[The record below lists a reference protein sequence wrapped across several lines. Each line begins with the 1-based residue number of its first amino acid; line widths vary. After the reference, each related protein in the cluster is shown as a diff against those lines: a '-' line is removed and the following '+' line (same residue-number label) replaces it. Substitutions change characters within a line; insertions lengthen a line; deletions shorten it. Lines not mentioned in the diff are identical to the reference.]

1 MGEEIETETF
11 PAEDR
16 RRFAERCREG
26 LSALGALLERP
37 GFGAGAPSIGVEL
50 EIGLIDDA
58 AQPAPV
64 NGAVRAA
71 AGDPALDL
79 ELDRFNLEL
88 NSPSYALA
96 GRPFSA
102 AMDDLG
108 AGLRGLAAA
117 AAPLGARPLT
127 IGILPT
133 LRDEHLGPAAMSDS
147 PRFRALGEGLLGLR
161 GGPFAIRIDGPEPLD
176 RAWDDLTLEGAA
188 TGLHVHLRVPPSAFA
203 ATFNAAQTAIA
214 PILAA
219 SVNSPILLERLLW
232 QAPRVALF
240 AQAVDDRAPVSEEWL
255 PSRAAFGHGWIGG
268 PLEPFAESVALHVPL
283 LPVLSGDE
291 PMAAVAA
298 GGVPGLYELRL
309 HHGTVWRWNRAVID
323 PGDDPHLRIEMRAL
337 PAGPSWPD
345 MRANVAYLVGLTM
358 ALAPQMEWMCRS
370 MPFEFA
376 KRNFRAAARD
386 GLDAVLLWPS
396 SEAPSPRPWPATE
409 LVTRLAPA
417 ARAGLTACGVAA
429 SEADDLLEVVVERVR
444 RGATGAGWQRAAL
457 VSLEDAGATRRRA
470 LAEMTEAYLERSS
483 TGAPVH
489 EWDLPGTAE

>member
-1 MGEEIETETF
+1 VGQGIEQETF
-11 PAEDR
+11 PAQDR

-26 LSALGALLERP
+26 LTALGSLLERP

-50 EIGLIDDA
+50 EIGLIDEA

-64 NGAVRAA
+64 NEAVRAA
-71 AGDPALDL
+71 AADPALDL

-88 NSPSYALA
+88 NSTSVPLA
-96 GRPFSA
+96 GRPFRA
-102 AMDDLG
+102 LFEDVA
-108 AGLRGLAAA
+108 AGLDRLTGA
-117 AAPLGARPLT
+117 AAPLGARPVAV
-127 IGILPT
+127 GILPT
-133 LRDEHLGPAAMSDS
+133 LRREHLGPAAMSDS
-147 PRFRALGEGLLGLR
+147 ARFRALGEGLLGLR
-161 GGPFAIRIDGPEPLD
+161 GGPFAIRIDGPEPLET
-176 RAWDDLTLEGAA
+176 AWEDLTLEGAA

-219 SVNSPILLERLLW
+219 SVNSPILLEHLLW
-232 QAPRVALF
+232 QETRVALF

-255 PSRAAFGHGWIGG
+255 PSRAAFGHGWIAG

-283 LPVLSGDE
+283 LPVVSGDD

-298 GGVPGLYELRL
+298 GGVPGLDELRL
-309 HHGTVWRWNRAVID
+309 HHGTVWRWNRAVVD
-323 PGDDPHLRIEMRAL
+323 PGDAADPHLRIEMRAL
-337 PAGPSWPD
+337 PAGPSMTD

-376 KRNFRAAARD
+376 RRNFTAAARD

-396 SEAPSPRPWPATE
+396 AEAPSPRPWPAVE

-417 ARAGLTACGVAA
+417 ARAGLTGCGVSAA
-429 SEADDLLEVVVERVR
+429 EADELLGVVIERVG
-444 RGATGAGWQRAAL
+444 RGATGAGWQRGAVAAF
-457 VSLEDAGATRRRA
+457 EAAGATRRRA
-470 LAEMTEAYLERSS
+470 LAEMTEAYLERCAG
-483 TGAPVH
+483 GAPVH
-489 EWDLPGTAE
+489 EWEPVG

>member
-1 MGEEIETETF
+1 MGQPIGQETF
-11 PAEDR
+11 PAQDR

-26 LSALGALLERP
+26 LTALGALLERP
-37 GFGAGAPSIGVEL
+37 GFGMGAPSIGVEL

-64 NGAVRAA
+64 NEAVRAVSD
-71 AGDPALDL
+71 DPSVEL

-88 NSPSYALA
+88 NSTSVMLA
-96 GRPFSA
+96 GRPFA
-102 AMDDLG
+102 AVFDDVAGRLG
-108 AGLRGLAAA
+108 RLTAA
-117 AAPLGARPLT
+117 AAPLGARPLA

-133 LRDEHLGPAAMSDS
+133 LRPEHLGPAAMSDS
-147 PRFRALGEGLLGLR
+147 ARFRALGEGLLGLR

-176 RAWDDLTLEGAA
+176 TAWEDLTLEGAA

-219 SVNSPILLERLLW
+219 SVNSPILLEHVLW
-232 QAPRVALF
+232 QETRVALF

-255 PSRAAFGHGWIGG
+255 PSRAAFGHGWIAG

-283 LPVLSGDE
+283 LPVISGDD
-291 PMAAVAA
+291 PLAAVAA
-298 GGVPGLYELRL
+298 GGVPGLDELRL
-309 HHGTVWRWNRAVID
+309 HHGTVWRWNRAVVD
-323 PGDDPHLRIEMRAL
+323 PGDADDPHLRVEMRAL
-337 PAGPSWPD
+337 PAGPSLPD

-376 KRNFRAAARD
+376 QRNFYAAARD

-396 SEAPSPRPWPATE
+396 SEAPSPRPWPAAE

-417 ARAGLTACGVAA
+417 ARAGLTGCGVSAA
-429 SEADDLLEVVVERVR
+429 EADELLSLVVERVN

-457 VSLEDAGATRRRA
+457 AALEGAGASRGRA
-470 LAEMTEAYLERSS
+470 LAEMTEAYLERFAS
-483 TGAPVH
+483 GAPVH
-489 EWDLPGTAE
+489 AWTTPG

>member
-1 MGEEIETETF
+1 MGQEIETETF
-11 PAEDR
+11 PAQDR

-26 LSALGALLERP
+26 LSALGALLARP

-58 AQPAPV
+58 GLPAPV
-64 NGAVRAA
+64 NDAVREA
-71 AGDPALDL
+71 AGDPGLDL
-79 ELDRFNLEL
+79 EIDRFNLEL
-88 NSPSYALA
+88 NSRSYALA
-96 GRPFSA
+96 GRPFTA
-102 AMDDLG
+102 ALDDLS
-108 AGLRGLAAA
+108 AGLGRLAAA
-117 AAPLGARPLT
+117 ARPLGARPVA

-133 LRDEHLGPAAMSDS
+133 LRTDHLGPAALSDS
-147 PRFRALGEGLLGLR
+147 ARFRALGEGLLGLR

-176 RAWDDLTLEGAA
+176 IAWEDLTLEGAA

-219 SVNSPILLERLLW
+219 AVNSPILLEHLLW
-232 QAPRVALF
+232 QETRVALF

-255 PSRAAFGHGWIGG
+255 PSRAAFGHGWIAG

-283 LPVLSGDE
+283 LPVISGDD

-298 GGVPGLYELRL
+298 GGVPGLDELRL

-337 PAGPSWPD
+337 PAGPSLPD

-376 KRNFRAAARD
+376 RRNFTAAARD

-396 SEAPSPRPWPATE
+396 SEAPSPRPWPAAE
-409 LVTRLAPA
+409 LITRLAPA
-417 ARAGLTACGVAA
+417 ARAGLTACGVSAA
-429 SEADDLLEVVVERVR
+429 EADELIGVVVDRVR
-444 RGATGAGWQRAAL
+444 SGMTGAGWQRAAL
-457 VSLEDAGATRRRA
+457 AAFEAAGATRRRA
-470 LAEMTEAYLERSS
+470 LAELTEAYLERSGS
-483 TGAPVH
+483 GVPVH
-489 EWDLPGTAE
+489 EWDLPG